1 MPMIGQ
7 EHPSRQ
13 PEAVLLPHPAQRRGP
28 TFEISLAQASSVLRT
43 FTVTKMYRSE
53 RNGRRSRDLP
63 STYALRAPNATPDT
77 HGASGHK
84 HG

>member
-1 MPMIGQ
+1 MMAGRNTQAVNRKRWFGRIRLIA
-7 EHPSRQ
+7 EARRLKSPSPRR
-13 PEAVLLPHPAQRRGP
+13 LLG
-28 TFEISLAQASSVLRT
+28 LRI

-63 STYALRAPNATPDT
+63 STYALRGPNATPDT